1 MASNEL
7 IARLNQVVERMPAF
21 PKSVQAVLTLT
32 RRMDCEARDIV
43 AAIERD
49 PVMTVKL
56 LKVINSAFYAL
67 PRKVSAVDQAV
78 ALLGINTIKN
88 MALAFAASGMLPERN
103 EAGFDV
109 SDYLAHSLGTAELAR
124 VLCRRVPG
132 ADANDAY
139 VVGLLHDFGKIV
151 FAQGMGTEFRQALAM
166 AQSQG
171 LALVQAERSVMGI
184 DHTVAGGLLAERWQ
198 FPPEVV
204 RCIRQHH
211 PSAQAE
217 APHPYSN
224 PLDRVLFL
232 ANQLSRH
239 LQLGHA
245 GSPVV
250 APWPDDWPAE
260 WVGASGPRPGGQG
273 ADGRPTSIWDQL
285 AQTPGVEGA
294 LAQARQFAA
303 AATAVGEP
311 V

>member
-1 MASNEL
+1 MATTEL

-21 PKSVQAVLTLT
+21 PKSVQTVLSLT
-32 RRMDCEARDIV
+32 RRVDCEARDIV

-49 PVMTVKL
+49 PVMTIKL

-109 SDYLAHSLGTAELAR
+109 SDYLAHSLATAELAR
-124 VLCRRVPG
+124 VLCKRVPG

-151 FAQGMGTEFRQALAM
+151 FAQGMGTEFRQALSL
-166 AQSQG
+166 AQTQG
-171 LALVQAERSVMGI
+171 MPLVEAERSLMGI

-211 PSAQAE
+211 PVPNAE
-217 APHPYSN
+217 EPLDSE

-250 APWPDDWPAE
+250 APWPADWVIDGPA
-260 WVGASGPRPGGQG
+260 AGQACLG
-273 ADGRPTSIWDQL
+273 WDEL
-285 AQTPGVEGA
+285 ARVPGVEVA
-294 LAQARQFAA
+294 LTQARQFAS
-303 AATAVGEP
+303 AATAAEVAT
-311 V
+311 

>member
-1 MASNEL
+1 MASAEL

-21 PKSVQAVLTLT
+21 PKSVQTVLSLT
-32 RRMDCEARDIV
+32 RRVDCEARDIV

-109 SDYLAHSLGTAELAR
+109 ADYLAHSLATAELAR
-124 VLCRRVPG
+124 VMCKRVKG
-132 ADANDAY
+132 ADPNDAY

-151 FAQGMGTEFRQALAM
+151 FAQGMGGEFREALAL
-166 AQSQG
+166 AQAQG
-171 LALVQAERSVMGI
+171 LALVEAERRVMGI

-204 RCIRQHH
+204 RCIREHH
-211 PSAQAE
+211 PQVPSQVPSQVQTPPQMQE
-217 APHPYSN
+217 PPYSE

-250 APWPDDWPAE
+250 APWPADWVIEGPAAGL
-260 WVGASGPRPGGQG
+260 VCSG
-273 ADGRPTSIWDQL
+273 WDEL
-285 AQTPGVEGA
+285 ARVPGVEAA
-294 LAQARQFAA
+294 LTQALQFASA
-303 AATAVGEP
+303 ASALEVAA
-311 V
+311 